1 MVRYSEN
8 KIWRIVAR
16 VDDEIIVKSANSIER
31 AVRSA
36 RNAVC
41 KRLCDAAGIQ
51 YEKGWWKGWISM
63 PRRAFVE
70 NFLGEPLYVL
80 IEEEL
85 DIDAHSV
92 PYEVYTI
99 QAVREVFKNVLMMC
113 PDDIDSWGNYH
124 WGEGDS
130 DKVLLLGSDLPIPSA
145 ITFSGKS
152 ESEEVLAIGDAQ
164 ESFDKCPHCKGVI
177 PFGTIVL
184 ITENYRLIPANCCGE
199 MMWIKEDDTKLFEEW
214 E

>member
-8 KIWRIVAR
+8 KIWKIVAR
-16 VDDEIIVKSANSIER
+16 VDDEIIVKSATSIER

-51 YEKGWWKGWISM
+51 YEKNWWKGWINM

-99 QAVREVFKNVLMMC
+99 QAVHDIFKNVLLMC

-124 WGEGDS
+124 WGEGEL
-130 DKVLLLGSDLPIPSA
+130 DKVLLLGSELPIPSA

-152 ESEEVLAIGDAQ
+152 ETEEVLAIGDAQ
-164 ESFDKCPHCKGVI
+164 ESFDKCPHCKGEI
-177 PFGTIVL
+177 PFGTIIL

-199 MMWIKEDDTKLFEEW
+199 MMWIKEDETKLFEKW

>member
-1 MVRYSEN
+1 
-8 KIWRIVAR
+8 
-16 VDDEIIVKSANSIER
+16 
-31 AVRSA
+31 
-36 RNAVC
+36 
-41 KRLCDAAGIQ
+41 
-51 YEKGWWKGWISM
+51 M
-63 PRRAFVE
+63 PRRAFIE

-85 DIDAHSV
+85 DIDTHSV

>member
-51 YEKGWWKGWISM
+51 YENGWWKGWISM

-85 DIDAHSV
+85 DIDTHSV